1 MARPWPG
8 RGCGHEGNGAGLLP
22 GAVAEGP
29 LGILLRPRGAPGEK
43 EGPGE
48 GAVREGRGP
57 GIQRWDQSE
66 QRRRRRRW
74 GSPRLWARL
83 GRGRP
88 RVREVLRGQSLPTL
102 GDPASLTPPPPRVL
116 PPLATPASRSLPAP
130 AGTALPS
137 PFRAQPPLPR
147 SLPAGG
153 GGSSRSWRCGELG
166 GSWQG
171 LTAFLLGV
179 VSGVPPSSTLIQSP
193 FRPPPSTPQLLQ
205 PPPQPDRLQGWVDGR
220 ILNPPEEFPCQSPL
234 RLHYASR
241 GSYPTSNPPVLFKD
255 SRGFSWWLRW
265 QRICLQCRRPG

>member
-1 MARPWPG
+1 MRAGAWPREDGPIRGGRSSGKPMARPWPG

-102 GDPASLTPPPPRVL
+102 GDPASLTPPPRPGSFLPWQLPLPDRFPPR
-116 PPLATPASRSLPAP
+116 PGRPFPAP
-130 AGTALPS
+130 SAHSLPS
-137 PFRAQPPLPR
+137 PARFLLAEAAVRA
-147 SLPAGG
+147 AGG
-153 GGSSRSWRCGELG
+153 AGSLE
-166 GSWQG
+166 
-171 LTAFLLGV
+171 A
-179 VSGVPPSSTLIQSP
+179 P
-193 FRPPPSTPQLLQ
+193 
-205 PPPQPDRLQGWVDGR
+205 GR
-220 ILNPPEEFPCQSPL
+220 
-234 RLHYASR
+234 A
-241 GSYPTSNPPVLFKD
+241 
-255 SRGFSWWLRW
+255 
-265 QRICLQCRRPG
+265 